1 MKIRYS
7 PAGGRFGYGFN
18 YWCVECGYCLGN
30 SLENET
36 LHHPET
42 DEEGMLFRKKTV
54 PIKCSHVGENYEKPS
69 HEIEVKIL

>member
-18 YWCVECGYCLGN
+18 YWCSECGCE
-30 SLENET
+30 LENSVDYKA
-36 LHHPET
+36 LHHPEA
-42 DEEGMLFRKKTV
+42 DEEGTLFRKKTV
-54 PIKCSHVGENYEKPS
+54 PIKCSHVGESYELPK